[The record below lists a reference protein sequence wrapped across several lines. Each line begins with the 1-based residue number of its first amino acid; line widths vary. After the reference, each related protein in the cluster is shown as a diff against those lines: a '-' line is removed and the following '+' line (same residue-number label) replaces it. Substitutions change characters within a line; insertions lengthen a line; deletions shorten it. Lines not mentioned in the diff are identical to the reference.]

1 MFNNREEVM
10 REEVTRLETEGVID
24 AKVAK
29 KILAEYEADSTAHI
43 DRFVPFLTGSGA
55 ILVGLGFILYF
66 AANWGNISDLSKTIL
81 LLASV
86 ASTGV
91 AGYILSEIRGMK
103 KTGAALMIMSSFF
116 YGASIFLLGQIY
128 NLGGSL
134 TGALALWTVGV
145 LPMAYYTRL
154 RLLLLMAWGL
164 MVATLFSYLEEY
176 YIQYAWYVMLV
187 VVGTVIMCFSLL
199 HKRLYPDFSKDLVR
213 VGSLLTLGASYFLT
227 FDLVHTG
234 YWTDYA
240 GALPLLLVPSA
251 IAIGFV

>member
-1 MFNNREEVM
+1 MFNNREEII
-10 REEVTRLETEGVID
+10 REEITRLEEDGVID

-29 KILAEYEADSTAHI
+29 KILSHYEADPTAHI

-55 ILVGLGFILYF
+55 VLVGLGFILYF

-86 ASTGV
+86 ASTGI
-91 AGYILSEIRGMK
+91 AGYILSEMRGMK

-134 TGALALWTVGV
+134 LGAFALWALGV
-145 LPMAYYTRL
+145 LPMAYYTGL

-164 MVATLFSYLEEY
+164 IVATIFAYFEEY
-176 YIQYAWYVMLV
+176 HIRYAWDVILV
-187 VVGTVIMCFSLL
+187 AVGTIIMSFSLL
-199 HKRLYPDFSKDLVR
+199 HKRLFPDFSKDLIR
-213 VGSLLTLGASYFLT
+213 VGSILTL
-227 FDLVHTG
+227 
-234 YWTDYA
+234 
-240 GALPLLLVPSA
+240 
-251 IAIGFV
+251 